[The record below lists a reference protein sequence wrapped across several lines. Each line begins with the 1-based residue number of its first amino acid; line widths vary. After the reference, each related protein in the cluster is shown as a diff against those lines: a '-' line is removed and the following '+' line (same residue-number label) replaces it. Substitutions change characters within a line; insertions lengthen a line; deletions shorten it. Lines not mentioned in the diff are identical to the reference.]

1 VDNLVDYLTRSV
13 PWQLGIP
20 TVPGTVIDNILLS
33 TLLGV
38 MLVAG
43 VMLVRKRWTVALTYL
58 LAYGA
63 MLAIWLWAI
72 DRFIIPIVPVLV
84 VLLFAGAAH
93 PAWQR
98 LAAVRWVAFA
108 AIGILAFGGLART
121 LPLARERLQCDRTG
135 ALPDRTCVSA
145 EQASYLDA
153 IEWIGERT
161 PPGATV
167 LAAKP
172 GAVFWYT
179 GRKSVSFP
187 AAIAL
192 DSAGFIPF
200 LRDQGA
206 SYVVLGD
213 VDRDQEPRLAQ
224 QLEANCE
231 SVRLEA
237 AFGSAVV
244 LSLREPAD
252 PAPEACADLR
262 EVIGPFDGRSGR

>member
-1 VDNLVDYLTRSV
+1 
-13 PWQLGIP
+13 
-20 TVPGTVIDNILLS
+20 
-33 TLLGV
+33 
-38 MLVAG
+38 
-43 VMLVRKRWTVALTYL
+43 
-58 LAYGA
+58 
-63 MLAIWLWAI
+63 
-72 DRFIIPIVPVLV
+72 
-84 VLLFAGAAH
+84 
-93 PAWQR
+93 
-98 LAAVRWVAFA
+98 
-108 AIGILAFGGLART
+108 

-161 PPGATV
+161 PAGATV

-252 PAPEACADLR
+252 PAPAACADLR